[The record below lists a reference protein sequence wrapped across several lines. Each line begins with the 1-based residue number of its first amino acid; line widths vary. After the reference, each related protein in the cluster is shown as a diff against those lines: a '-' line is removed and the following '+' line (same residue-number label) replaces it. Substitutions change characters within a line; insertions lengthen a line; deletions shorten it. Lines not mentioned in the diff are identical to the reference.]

1 MRDLRV
7 FQSTCN
13 IFRPL
18 QTQCPFLRV
27 SRCLGDFDMSLVL
40 PLSRWKNH
48 DIVEGEC
55 FSSHDESD
63 LEEESIDDLPIVIPT
78 RKASKKTKPKPK
90 IIILKK
96 HVSVKSAAVKRAAPE
111 IPGPPSGPPP
121 KRIRFCHSKA
131 SGIPSR
137 SQLYNSWA
145 LNKPLILFTCKY
157 VTTTRKNK
165 YHVFLFT
172 VLQIFQELNQ
182 NFTFCA
188 EILQEVS
195 KRRRRLLSIPNKQT
209 VGGEITV

>member
-1 MRDLRV
+1 
-7 FQSTCN
+7 
-13 IFRPL
+13 
-18 QTQCPFLRV
+18 
-27 SRCLGDFDMSLVL
+27 MSLVL
-40 PLSRWKNH
+40 PLSRWENH

-121 KRIRFCHSKA
+121 KRMRFCHSKA

-137 SQLYNSWA
+137 S
-145 LNKPLILFTCKY
+145 
-157 VTTTRKNK
+157 
-165 YHVFLFT
+165 
-172 VLQIFQELNQ
+172 
-182 NFTFCA
+182 
-188 EILQEVS
+188 
-195 KRRRRLLSIPNKQT
+195 
-209 VGGEITV
+209 